1 MTEVIHWAIDKFE
14 RKGTLIFSFGFVFL
28 PNQKIRN
35 VRFRFVYDEPEKRDE
50 VLLAEFGKPRPDVDS
65 AYPNAEQ
72 AASSGYLL
80 VGALSESTSLSRVVL
95 ECEAEQGNVIYQ
107 ELPKK
112 LFLSDLQV
120 HVSHKRRAGF
130 ASKLYL
136 LRKAYFLAKDGKLRL
151 LFAKS
156 KRYLG
161 SPKSSNFDETSCNK
175 LLRRGQPILVIVDH
189 NLGGG
194 ANQYRNQLVKVKIE
208 AGFTV
213 ILVSFNLLSL
223 NRFADVYADG
233 EIARFNVD
241 SFDFLLKYLKDLKVH
256 EIVFNNAVSLPEPD
270 KLPAFLVSL
279 KSFTKATLTVLVHDF
294 YMVCP
299 SHFLLDNQAKY
310 CGIPSI
316 STCEA
321 CLPTNNQG
329 FVSFFPKRDIQHWRS
344 SWQVLLN
351 SADNILAFS
360 QNSSD
365 LLHKAYPSLSVDRVQ
380 VKPHTVSYLRSN
392 VTPHMVRRPLV
403 IGVVG
408 QIGFHKGA
416 SIVQNLASLIKQ
428 RALDVK
434 ILVIGSI
441 EVRCEKSVVSETGPY
456 KQSDLPNLIANNQVS
471 FAFFPSI
478 WPETFSYVV
487 EELTILGV
495 PIAAFNIGAPAER
508 LRKHS
513 NSLLIEVV
521 DTDAILDHLLGFH
534 DRLLLESKT

>member
-1 MTEVIHWAIDKFE
+1 MTETIHWAIDKFE
-14 RKGTLIFSFGFVFL
+14 REGTLIFSFGFVFL
-28 PNQKIRN
+28 PNRKILN
-35 VRFRFVYDEPEKRDE
+35 VRFRFVYDGLDE
-50 VLLAEFGKPRPDVDS
+50 REDLLVAEFGKPRPDVGS
-65 AYPNAEQ
+65 AYLDAEQ
-72 AASSGYLL
+72 AGSSGYLL
-80 VGALSESTSLSRVVL
+80 VGALRESTALSKVVL
-95 ECEAEQGNVIYQ
+95 ECEVEQGNFICQ
-107 ELPKK
+107 ELPPRF
-112 LFLSDLQV
+112 FLYDPEVPDSQ
-120 HVSHKRRAGF
+120 KRLAGLT
-130 ASKLYL
+130 SKLYL
-136 LRKAYFLAKDGKLRL
+136 VRKAYDLAKDGKFRL
-151 LFAKS
+151 LFSKG

-161 SPKSSNFDETSCNK
+161 APKSSNFDEAGCNK
-175 LLRRGQPILVIVDH
+175 LLRKGQPAIVIVDH

-194 ANQYRNQLVKVKIE
+194 ANIYRNQLVKAKIE

-223 NRFADVYADG
+223 KRFVDVYADG
-233 EIARFNVD
+233 EIARFNVI
-241 SFDFLLKYLKDLKVH
+241 SFDFLLNYLKNLNVH

-299 SHFLLDNQAKY
+299 SHFLLNNQAKY
-310 CGIPSI
+310 CGIPSLG
-316 STCEA
+316 TCKA
-321 CLPTNNQG
+321 CLPANNQG
-329 FVSFFPKRDIQHWRS
+329 FVSFFPKRDIEHWRS

-351 SADNILAFS
+351 SADSILAFS

-365 LLHKAYPSLSVDRVQ
+365 LLRKAYPSLSVDQVQ
-380 VKPHTVSYLRSN
+380 VRPHTVSYLRSN
-392 VTPHMVRRPLV
+392 AVVHVVRRPLV

-416 SIVQNLASLIKQ
+416 MVVQNLASLIKK

-434 ILVIGSI
+434 IIVIGSI

-456 KQSDLPNLIANNQVS
+456 EQSDLPSLIADNQVS

-508 LRKHS
+508 LRKQS
-513 NSLLIEVV
+513 NSLLIEAVE
-521 DTDAILDHLLGFH
+521 TDAILDDLIGFH
-534 DRLLLESKT
+534 GRLLLESKI